1 MGFSDLQY
9 IYKIYDYLAYLAGA
23 NLLFLAS
30 LTFCDV
36 FGRRFLNSPV
46 SGTIEIVEL
55 GMAVTAF
62 LAMPRA
68 FLYNTHVSA
77 EFIDNIIKGKLEVFL
92 TVFKGLIM
100 LFILIA
106 MAFSTSVNA
115 YKLSQNGRVTLE
127 LELPFYPFNFFY
139 AFALWLSVV
148 AVFLWCINKI
158 FSDFNQKNINNGY

>member
-1 MGFSDLQY
+1 MKH
-9 IYKIYDYLAYLAGA
+9 IYKIYDYLAYLAGN

-77 EFIDNIIKGKLEVFL
+77 EFIENIISGKIELFL
-92 TVFKGLIM
+92 TFFKGVIM
-100 LFILIA
+100 LIILSSMTYA
-106 MAFSTSVNA
+106 TFLNA

-127 LELPFYPFNFFY
+127 LELPFYPFYYFYSISIVGEYSCSFFMVY
-139 AFALWLSVV
+139 ELN
-148 AVFLWCINKI
+148 INKL
-158 FSDFNQKNINNGY
+158 

>member
-1 MGFSDLQY
+1 MKH

-77 EFIDNIIKGKLEVFL
+77 EFIENIISGKIELFL
-92 TVFKGLIM
+92 TFFKGVIM
-100 LFILIA
+100 LIILNRFI
-106 MAFSTSVNA
+106 
-115 YKLSQNGRVTLE
+115 R
-127 LELPFYPFNFFY
+127 
-139 AFALWLSVV
+139 
-148 AVFLWCINKI
+148 
-158 FSDFNQKNINNGY
+158 

>member
-1 MGFSDLQY
+1 MKY

-36 FGRRFLNSPV
+36 FGRRFFNSPV

-77 EFIDNIIKGKLEVFL
+77 EFIENIISGKIELFL
-92 TVFKGLIM
+92 TFIKGVIM
-100 LFILIA
+100 LIILSSMTYA
-106 MAFSTSVNA
+106 TFLNA

-127 LELPFYPFNFFY
+127 LELPFYPFYYFY
-139 AFALWLSVV
+139 SLALLVSTV
-148 AVFLWCINKI
+148 AVFLWCTNSILINYKSEN
-158 FSDFNQKNINNGY
+158 SDNGY

>member
-1 MGFSDLQY
+1 MKQ

-77 EFIDNIIKGKLEVFL
+77 EFIESIISGKIELFL
-92 TVFKGLIM
+92 TFFKGVVMLI
-100 LFILIA
+100 ILSS
-106 MAFSTSVNA
+106 MAYATSLNA

-127 LELPFYPFNFFY
+127 LELPFYPFYYFY
-139 AFALWLSVV
+139 SLALWISTI
-148 AVFLWCINKI
+148 AVFLWCANSILINHKSRN
-158 FSDFNQKNINNGY
+158 SDNGY